1 MVGDGIND
9 APALARATVGIS
21 LGQIGSRTA
30 IDAADVVFLHDEI
43 SLLPWLFRKAKMTLK
58 IVKQNLSLA
67 LLVISL
73 ASVPALLGLVP
84 LWLAVIIHEGG
95 TILVG
100 LNSLRLLKK

>member
-1 MVGDGIND
+1 
-9 APALARATVGIS
+9 
-21 LGQIGSRTA
+21 
-30 IDAADVVFLHDEI
+30 
-43 SLLPWLFRKAKMTLK
+43 MTLK